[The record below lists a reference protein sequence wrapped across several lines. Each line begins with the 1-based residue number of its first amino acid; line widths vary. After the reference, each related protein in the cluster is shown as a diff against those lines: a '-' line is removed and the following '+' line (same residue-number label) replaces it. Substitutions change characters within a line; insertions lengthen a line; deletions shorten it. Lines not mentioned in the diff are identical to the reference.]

1 MRLRVSSNR
10 QKITF
15 LKNNPHW
22 ATSVQTLNFGFGLL
36 IIFISFRNCTPGYLI
51 EEFFHHD
58 IELRVATIFG
68 KVIVGA
74 SDCGLRIVST
84 KTGPEWAK

>member
-1 MRLRVSSNR
+1 M
-10 QKITF
+10 F
-15 LKNNPHW
+15 
-22 ATSVQTLNFGFGLL
+22 
-36 IIFISFRNCTPGYLI
+36 SFRQCKPGYLI

-74 SDCGLRIVST
+74 SDCGLRITST